1 MVATIRSVETM
12 VVALP
17 REIPYFGPLG
27 EGEHVNERGYFVRRG
42 NRTIYPTTDRSA
54 IVKVIASDGT
64 VGWGETYG
72 IVAPQA
78 VVAIVS
84 DVLGPLLVGREAVD
98 IPAIWDE
105 LYALM
110 RVRGHWSGFFTDAIA
125 GVDIALWDLAGK
137 LAGRSV
143 ADMLGGARRA
153 RIPAYASGLPRAS
166 LAERVDLAQE
176 LAALGFRGI
185 KFAAVVSQQ
194 GAQQGAKQG
203 SHQSVVDEMR
213 ALRRALGDE
222 IEIMVDLHWKYT
234 PTEAITLIR
243 ALEPYRPYF
252 AEAPCAPEDIDG
264 QADVAANVT
273 VPIAGGEEWSTL
285 FQVRPRLTHRCVA
298 IVQPE
303 VAHTG
308 LSQFVAIGKHAAA
321 QGVRVV
327 PHATIG
333 VGIFHAASLLGAA
346 SLADVPFH
354 EHQHSVFDA
363 NLRFVETQMRC
374 VEGHFELP
382 RGPGLGVEPKAE
394 LWKHIVKF

>member
-1 MVATIRSVETM
+1 MLATIRSVETI

-17 REIPYFGPLG
+17 REVPYLGPLG

-54 IVKVIASDGT
+54 IVKITASDGT

-78 VVAIVS
+78 VVAINS
-84 DVLGPLLVGREAVD
+84 DVLGPLLVGRDPID

-110 RVRGHWSGFFTDAIA
+110 RVRGHWSGFFTDALA
-125 GVDIALWDLAGK
+125 GIDIALWDLAGK
-137 LAGRSV
+137 LAKRSV
-143 ADMLGGARRA
+143 ADLLGGARRA
-153 RIPAYASGLPRAS
+153 SIPAYASGLPRAS
-166 LAERVDLAQE
+166 LAERVALAQ
-176 LAALGFRGI
+176 ALVAQGFRGV

-194 GAQQGAKQG
+194 GA
-203 SHQSVVDEMR
+203 HQDIVDEMC
-213 ALRRALGDE
+213 ALRRALGDG

-273 VPIAGGEEWSTL
+273 VPIAGGEEWSTV
-285 FQVRPRLTHRCVA
+285 FQARTRLAHHCVG

-308 LSQFVAIGKHAAA
+308 LSQFVAIGKLAAT
-321 QGVRVV
+321 QGVRVI

-346 SLADVPFH
+346 SLPDVPFH

-363 NLRFVETQMRC
+363 TLRFVDTRMRC
-374 VEGHFELP
+374 VDGRFELP
-382 RGPGLGVEPKAE
+382 RGAGLGVEPKAE
-394 LWKHIVKF
+394 LWKHIVGP

>member
-1 MVATIRSVETM
+1 M
-12 VVALP
+12 
-17 REIPYFGPLG
+17 
-27 EGEHVNERGYFVRRG
+27 
-42 NRTIYPTTDRSA
+42 
-54 IVKVIASDGT
+54 
-64 VGWGETYG
+64 
-72 IVAPQA
+72 
-78 VVAIVS
+78 
-84 DVLGPLLVGREAVD
+84 GREPVD

-125 GVDIALWDLAGK
+125 GIDIALWDLAGK

-143 ADMLGGARRA
+143 ADLLGGARHA
-153 RIPAYASGLPRAS
+153 SIPAYASGLPRAS
-166 LAERVDLAQE
+166 LAERVVLAQE
-176 LAALGFRGI
+176 LVAQGFRGI
-185 KFAAVVSQQ
+185 KFAAVTSQQ
-194 GAQQGAKQG
+194 IAQQG

-264 QADVAANVT
+264 QADVAANVI
-273 VPIAGGEEWSTL
+273 VAIAGGEEWSTI
-285 FQVRPRLTHRCVA
+285 FQVRPRLAHRCVG

-308 LSQFVAIGKHAAA
+308 LSQFVAIGRLAAT
-321 QGVRVV
+321 QGVRVI

-333 VGIFHAASLLGAA
+333 VGIFHAASLLGAS
-346 SLADVPFH
+346 SLPDVPFH

-363 NLRFVETQMRC
+363 NLRFVDTRMRC
-374 VEGHFELP
+374 VDGYFELP
-382 RGPGLGVEPKAE
+382 RGAGLGIEPKPE
-394 LWKHIVKF
+394 LWSHIARV

>member
-1 MVATIRSVETM
+1 MAATIRSVETII
-12 VVALP
+12 VALP
-17 REIPYFGPLG
+17 RETPYLGPLS

-54 IVKVIASDGT
+54 IVKVIANDGT

-78 VVAIVS
+78 VLAIIS

-143 ADMLGGARRA
+143 ADMLGGTRRA

-166 LAERVDLAQE
+166 LAERVALAQE

-185 KFAAVVSQQ
+185 KFAAVISQQ
-194 GAQQGAKQG
+194 GAQQG

-213 ALRRALGDE
+213 MLRRALGDE

-264 QADVAANVT
+264 QADVAANVN

-285 FQVRPRLTHRCVA
+285 FQVTPRLAHRCVA

-346 SLADVPFH
+346 SLPDVPFH

-363 NLRFVETQMRC
+363 NLRLVETQMRC
-374 VEGHFELP
+374 VDGHFELP

>member
-1 MVATIRSVETM
+1 MAATIRSVETI
-12 VVALP
+12 VVSLP
-17 REIPYFGPLG
+17 REIPYLGPLG

-54 IVKVIASDGT
+54 IVKVIANDGT

-78 VVAIVS
+78 VLAIIS

-98 IPAIWDE
+98 IPAIWDD

-153 RIPAYASGLPRAS
+153 SIPAYASGLPRAS
-166 LAERVDLAQE
+166 LAERVALAQE

-185 KFAAVVSQQ
+185 KFAAVISQQ
-194 GAQQGAKQG
+194 SAQQG

-285 FQVRPRLTHRCVA
+285 FQVRPRLAHRCVA
-298 IVQPE
+298 FVQPE

-308 LSQFVAIGKHAAA
+308 LSQFVAIGQHAAA
-321 QGVRVV
+321 QGMRVV

-374 VEGHFELP
+374 VEGQFELP

-394 LWKHIVKF
+394 LWKHIVKS

>member
-1 MVATIRSVETM
+1 MAATIRLVETI

-17 REIPYFGPLG
+17 RKIPYLGPLG
-27 EGEHVNERGYFVRRG
+27 DGEHVNEQGYFVRRG

-64 VGWGETYG
+64 IGWGETYG
-72 IVAPQA
+72 LVAPQA
-78 VVAIVS
+78 VLAIIS

-166 LAERVDLAQE
+166 LADRVALAQE
-176 LAALGFRGI
+176 LAALGFHGI
-185 KFAAVVSQQ
+185 KFAAVISQQ
-194 GAQQGAKQG
+194 SAHQGAHQG

-285 FQVRPRLTHRCVA
+285 FQVRPRLAHRCVA

-308 LSQFVAIGKHAAA
+308 LSQFVAIGRHAAA
-321 QGVRVV
+321 QGVSVV

>member
-1 MVATIRSVETM
+1 MVATIRSVATI

-17 REIPYFGPLG
+17 REIPYLGPLG

-54 IVKVIASDGT
+54 IVKVTASDGSI
-64 VGWGETYG
+64 GWGETYG

-78 VVAIVS
+78 VVAIIS
-84 DVLGPLLVGREAVD
+84 DVLGPLLVGREPID

-125 GVDIALWDLAGK
+125 GIDIALWDLAGK
-137 LAGRSV
+137 LAGQSV

-166 LAERVDLAQE
+166 LAERVALAQE
-176 LAALGFRGI
+176 LSALGFRGI
-185 KFAAVVSQQ
+185 KFAAVTSQPS
-194 GAQQGAKQG
+194 AQQG
-203 SHQSVVDEMR
+203 SHQGVVDEMR

-298 IVQPE
+298 VVQPE

-374 VEGHFELP
+374 IEGHFELP